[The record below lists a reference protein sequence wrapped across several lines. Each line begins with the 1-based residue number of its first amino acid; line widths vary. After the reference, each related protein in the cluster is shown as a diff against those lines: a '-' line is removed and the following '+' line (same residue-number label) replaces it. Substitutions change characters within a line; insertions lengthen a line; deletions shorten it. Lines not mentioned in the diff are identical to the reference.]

1 MVFWEERQKTNLV
14 RVVGFTVL
22 ALLLKEGTCDSI
34 CPNGLINITAS
45 SGSLI
50 YPSSGNYGVNETKC
64 WKIEVPDTYAA
75 IGFRFY
81 KFDLER
87 CENCKCDHFQSGVT
101 YNNLD
106 VQSKSCGRYSFNY
119 LYEYLWF
126 VDWSGGISSS
136 VSGSTAYIRFVS
148 DDTEH
153 YSGFNLTFIGGS
165 SAGRQV
171 QIDFVSFNLE
181 DSADCQNDYVEFR
194 DAYVVL
200 GDPKSISGE
209 YGPILTNRL
218 CGSTK
223 PSSIQSQ
230 GNIVW
235 VQFKSNSNSTTVYKG
250 FKATFKAGQGRLFV
264 SSPLTLLLLSALL
277 VVASKNSVL

>member
-1 MVFWEERQKTNLV
+1 M
-14 RVVGFTVL
+14 
-22 ALLLKEGTCDSI
+22 
-34 CPNGLINITAS
+34 
-45 SGSLI
+45 
-50 YPSSGNYGVNETKC
+50 NETKC

-165 SAGRQV
+165 SAEGDVNYLNATEDETITFGTPKAGADDYPSNYKEQWFLIVPEGRQV

-264 SSPLTLLLLSALL
+264 SSPLTLLFLSALL